1 MEITEISEEQLK
13 TVQAAFPGLAVD
25 VFTTP
30 HGLQINVWGGEESE

>member
-1 MEITEISEEQLK
+1 MEITEEQHK
-13 TVQAAFPGLAVD
+13 PVQAIFPGLAVD